1 MATADIHTLTPANQ
15 RKAANKMA
23 MNGAFFAF
31 FLALETLMANLMGE
45 LTMWIGIFAG
55 HAAILAGVAAILWP
69 IYLSVQQERQSS

>member
-31 FLALETLMANLMGE
+31 FLALETLMANLMGD
-45 LTMWIGIFAG
+45 LTMWVGIFAG
-55 HAAILAGVAAILWP
+55 HAAILACVAAMMWP
-69 IYLSVQQERQSS
+69 LYLSAQQERKSL